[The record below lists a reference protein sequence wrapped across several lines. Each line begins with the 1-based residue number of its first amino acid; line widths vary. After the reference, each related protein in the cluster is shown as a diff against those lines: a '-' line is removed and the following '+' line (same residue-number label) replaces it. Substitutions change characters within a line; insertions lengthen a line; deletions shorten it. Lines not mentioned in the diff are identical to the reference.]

1 MYRYNIEISSSIGS
15 NSIIVYRFLSYWC
28 HYISVCAAF
37 EIYRVIRRIT
47 EILECRK
54 CTQQHTK
61 EAAIRLIDNKVLTQ
75 NLTLFSSPHLKNII
89 DMEDLHKWVL
99 LNHSNIETS
108 RKNCNH
114 ALAVV
119 SNHAH
124 YVCFAISCDKIDP
137 LKKIRVKVTYSN

>member
-1 MYRYNIEISSSIGS
+1 
-15 NSIIVYRFLSYWC
+15 
-28 HYISVCAAF
+28 
-37 EIYRVIRRIT
+37 
-47 EILECRK
+47 
-54 CTQQHTK
+54 
-61 EAAIRLIDNKVLTQ
+61 
-75 NLTLFSSPHLKNII
+75 
-89 DMEDLHKWVL
+89 MEDLHKWVL